1 MQDDLDEHVEVTD
14 SRLKRVQKNLAILN
28 NRTKGGCSC
37 LCMILSVIGIVV
49 LVVALWLIIKYFAYM
64 LVS

>member
-28 NRTKGGCSC
+28 KRTKGGCSC

-49 LVVALWLIIKYFAYM
+49 LVVALWLIIKY
-64 LVS
+64 L